1 MKLRVI
7 LLSCLVAGC
16 ALTTRGPTSTPPS
29 AGAGD
34 LPPLGAAEDVEGGEV
49 RAPITGTCGMEDL
62 QHFVGQP
69 RVNVPRSAVPENY
82 RVVGPNSVVT
92 MDYRP
97 DRLTIRV
104 DENDVVESLAC
115 G

>member
-1 MKLRVI
+1 MKVPVI
-7 LLSCLVAGC
+7 ILSCLLAGGSSSSGERQ
-16 ALTTRGPTSTPPS
+16 AD
-29 AGAGD
+29 A
-34 LPPLGAAEDVEGGEV
+34 LPPLGSAEDVDGGEV

-69 RVNVPRSAVPENY
+69 RVSVPARAMPDNY

-97 DRLTIRV
+97 DRLTVRV

>member
-1 MKLRVI
+1 MKMRVI

-16 ALTTRGPTSTPPS
+16 ALTTRGPAPS
-29 AGAGD
+29 PQPGGAGD
-34 LPPLGAAEDVEGGEV
+34 LPPLGAAEDVDGGEV
-49 RAPITGTCGMEDL
+49 RAPITGTCGMEDV
-62 QHFVGQP
+62 QHFVGRP
-69 RVNVPRSAVPENY
+69 RVSVPRTAVPENY

-104 DENDVVESLAC
+104 DDNDMVESLAC

>member
-16 ALTTRGPTSTPPS
+16 ALTTRGPTSNTQP
-29 AGAGD
+29 GDAGD
-34 LPPLGAAEDVEGGEV
+34 LPPLGAAEDVDGSEV

-62 QHFVGQP
+62 QHFVGRP
-69 RVNVPRSAVPENY
+69 RVSVPRAAVPENY

-104 DENDVVESLAC
+104 NENDVVESLAC

>member
-1 MKLRVI
+1 MIMRVI
-7 LLSCLVAGC
+7 ILSSCLAGC
-16 ALTTRGPTSTPPS
+16 GLTTGGMPARQAAPVN
-29 AGAGD
+29 A
-34 LPPLGAAEDVEGGEV
+34 LPPLGAAEDVDGGEV

-62 QHFVGQP
+62 QHFVGRP
-69 RVNVPRSAVPENY
+69 RVSVSRSAMPETY

-92 MDYRP
+92 MDYRA
-97 DRLTIRV
+97 DRLTVRV

>member
-1 MKLRVI
+1 MKAHVI
-7 LLSCLVAGC
+7 ILSCLLAGC
-16 ALTTRGPTSTPPS
+16 GLTTGGATSTDERQLD
-29 AGAGD
+29 A
-34 LPPLGAAEDVEGGEV
+34 LPPLGSTEDVDGGEV
-49 RAPITGTCGMEDL
+49 RAPITGTCGMENL
-62 QHFVGQP
+62 QHFVGRP
-69 RVNVPRSAVPENY
+69 RVTVPASAMPENY

-97 DRLTIRV
+97 DRLTVRV